1 MNVCT
6 CVRKVQKAE
15 NIISSPLSFH
25 KQAVLPGPCVIR
37 PTTKH
42 TKELHI
48 AWEREERTDFR
59 NNWTVVHNIHTTRH
73 KNLLYTMIW

>member
-1 MNVCT
+1 MNMCT

-42 TKELHI
+42 TKELHSLGTI
-48 AWEREERTDFR
+48 GKNRIQKQLNCCAQHSYD
-59 NNWTVVHNIHTTRH
+59 TT
-73 KNLLYTMIW
+73 